1 MHDYEGLVN
10 EFKGYSID
18 RINKESTILEIK
30 ITGENVDKIADFLN
44 ALTREYIDKGLEKK
58 NMVSLR
64 TVAFID
70 NELKGISDSLNI
82 SEKALQEFKTKNG
95 MLSLDEE
102 SKQIFQD
109 MSDLQGKK
117 AELMVQSKYLAN
129 LKEYVE
135 KNKQLDQLIIPSAMG
150 VEDDLLNQLTLD
162 LTKLYTA
169 KKETNQFSMEKN
181 PSMKSLDIEINS
193 TKVAIFETIKN
204 AIKTN
209 NIALKDLD
217 GRIDVILSKVSQL
230 PEAQRVLFGIERKF
244 KLTDDIYTYKKDQK
258 PK

>member
-1 MHDYEGLVN
+1 
-10 EFKGYSID
+10 
-18 RINKESTILEIK
+18 
-30 ITGENVDKIADFLN
+30 
-44 ALTREYIDKGLEKK
+44 
-58 NMVSLR
+58 
-64 TVAFID
+64 
-70 NELKGISDSLNI
+70 
-82 SEKALQEFKTKNG
+82 
-95 MLSLDEE
+95 
-102 SKQIFQD
+102 
-109 MSDLQGKK
+109 
-117 AELMVQSKYLAN
+117 MVQSKYLAN

-217 GRIDVILSKVSQL
+217 GRIDVILSKVNASFPRHNGYFL
-230 PEAQRVLFGIERKF
+230 VLNGNSN
-244 KLTDDIYTYKKDQK
+244 
-258 PK
+258 